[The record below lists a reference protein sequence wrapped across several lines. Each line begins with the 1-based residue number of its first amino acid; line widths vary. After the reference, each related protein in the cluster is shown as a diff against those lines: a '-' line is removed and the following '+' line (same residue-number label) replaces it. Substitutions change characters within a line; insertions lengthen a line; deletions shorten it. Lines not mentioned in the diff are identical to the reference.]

1 MSEVSSSQ
9 AEGLSSQTFV
19 TALVT
24 NASILGIE
32 LAAFIFLKHRLS
44 RIYEPRAYL
53 PPPEYAFI
61 FTLSLS
67 FRLRIIYITLP
78 RKRAIDLPP
87 GPWKW
92 LLAIF
97 AVPTSDVVRS
107 MIFLAFS
114 PLHLLSSSTR
124 MAWMPTCSFA
134 SSDCSSSCSPP

>member
-61 FTLSLS
+61 FTLFHYHLS
-67 FRLRIIYITLP
+67 FESYILP
-78 RKRAIDLPP
+78 FP
-87 GPWKW
+87 GN
-92 LLAIF
+92 
-97 AVPTSDVVRS
+97 VPLISLQVLGS
-107 MIFLAFS
+107 GSLQSSQF
-114 PLHLLSSSTR
+114 PLQMWFVL
-124 MAWMPTCSFA
+124 
-134 SSDCSSSCSPP
+134 